1 MSPTSPPTALIADDE
16 DGPRAHLVA
25 ALRAAWPDWHLVEAA
40 NGIDAWDC
48 YLEHSPRISFL
59 DVRMPGMTGIE
70 VAQRIAGHGH
80 VVFVCSAT
88 DHALQTFQTVGIE
101 HLIKPVD
108 EGRVAELALRLLPKL
123 AEPPADLAD
132 ALDRLGGRV
141 RKPAP
146 LDIISGG
153 APDDLQVLAADDVL
167 YFETEARLTKVV
179 HTGGQMLIRTP
190 IKELLGSLD
199 ATRFLQIHRSVIVN
213 QGFVAGIDHAD
224 DGSLRVRLRDR
235 PETLAVAPHFHS
247 VFGDL

>member
-1 MSPTSPPTALIADDE
+1 MNSTSTSIALIADDE
-16 DGPRAHLVA
+16 DGPRALLVA
-25 ALRAAWPDWHLVEAA
+25 ALRAVWPQWHFVEAG
-40 NGIDAWDC
+40 NGVDAWDA
-48 YLEHSPRISFL
+48 YLEHQPRVTFL

-70 VAQRIAGHGH
+70 VAQRIGGHGH
-80 VVFVCSAT
+80 VVFVCGTT
-88 DHALQTFQTVGIE
+88 DHALQTFQTIGIA

-108 EGRVAELALRLLPKL
+108 DARVAALATQLQPQL
-123 AEPPADLAD
+123 AGPPADLSD

-153 APDDLQVLAADDVL
+153 SPDDLQVLAADDVL
-167 YFETEARLTKVV
+167 YFETDARLTRVV

-213 QGFVAGIDHAD
+213 QGFVAGTERAV
-224 DGSLRVRLRDR
+224 DGSLRLLLRDR
-235 PETLAVAPHFHS
+235 PETLAVAPQFS
-247 VFGDL
+247 GLFAGR

>member
-1 MSPTSPPTALIADDE
+1 MLIADDE
-16 DGPRAHLVA
+16 DGPRAHLVE
-25 ALRAAWPDWHLVEAA
+25 ALRAVRPEWHLIEAA
-40 NGIDAWDC
+40 NGIDAWDA
-48 YLEHSPRISFL
+48 YLEHEPRVSLL

-70 VAQRIAGHGH
+70 VAQRIGGHGH
-80 VVFVCSAT
+80 VVFVCGPT
-88 DHALQTFQTVGIE
+88 DHALQTFQTIGIE

-108 EGRVAELALRLLPKL
+108 EARVGALAARLQPKL
-123 AEPPADLAD
+123 AAAPADLAD

-167 YFETEARLTKVV
+167 YFESDARLTRVV

-190 IKELLGSLD
+190 IKELLGALD

-213 QGFVAGIDHAD
+213 QGFVAGIERAV
-224 DGSLRVRLRDR
+224 DGSLRVQLRDR
-235 PETLAVAPHFHS
+235 PETLAVAPHFNS
-247 VFGDL
+247 VFGAL